1 MYRRSLD
8 EMTLTIAVSGWTW
21 RDTFVLYDR
30 ETFSLWFGGAGPVGN
45 GQLTCVA
52 GPLEGAILPTREHY
66 RAIWR
71 SQIAADPETIYVK
84 VR

>member
-1 MYRRSLD
+1 VYRRSLD
-8 EMTLTIAVSGWTW
+8 DMTLTIAVSGWTW

-30 ETFSLWFGGAGPVGN
+30 ETFSLWFGGAGPVGV
-45 GQLTCVA
+45 GMLRCIA
-52 GPLEGAILPTREHY
+52 GPLEGATLPVREHY

-71 SQIAADPETIYVK
+71 SQIRADADTKFVK